1 MPRSGIAGSYGSCIF
16 SFLRNLHTVLHSDGT
31 NLHSHQQCRKIPFSP
46 HPLQH
51 LLFVNLLVMA
61 PLTRVRCYLIMLLIS
76 ISLIISSVEHFL
88 MCLLAMFMS
97 SLEKCLFRSVH
108 FIIIIIFILSCMNS
122 LYILEINPLLAASF
136 ANIFSHSVGYLF
148 VCFMISFAGQKL
160 LSPIYLF
167 LFLNPCISSVRFS
180 GFQYIHHCTTI
191 SNCRTFSLPH
201 PLQPHYLFPPRHVY
215 VCVCA
220 RAKSCP
226 TLCDPMAYNPPDNPP
241 GSSVHG
247 ILQAKIL
254 EWVAIFLFPFSQT

>member
-1 MPRSGIAGSYGSCIF
+1 
-16 SFLRNLHTVLHSDGT
+16 
-31 NLHSHQQCRKIPFSP
+31 
-46 HPLQH
+46 
-51 LLFVNLLVMA
+51 
-61 PLTRVRCYLIMLLIS
+61 
-76 ISLIISSVEHFL
+76 
-88 MCLLAMFMS
+88 
-97 SLEKCLFRSVH
+97 
-108 FIIIIIFILSCMNS
+108 MNN

-180 GFQYIHHCTTI
+180 GFQYIHHCAII

-201 PLQPHYLFPPRHVY
+201 PLQPHNLFPPRHVY

-220 RAKSCP
+220 CAKSCP
-226 TLCDPMAYNPPDNPP
+226 TLCDPMAYNPPDNPL

-254 EWVAIFLFPFSQT
+254 EWIAIFLFPFSQT